1 MDKSNEV
8 VEKACGACND
18 FERDEEMTHHWK
30 EKNDYLVMSE
40 IEEREG
46 KPFDE
51 VVEEARRQYDEK
63 RNKGTKETHRPQSEL
78 VEIHAIME
86 EVAHDP
92 EATQAMAEAQ
102 RELGTLTPEE
112 LRRHF
117 TI

>member
-1 MDKSNEV
+1 MN
-8 VEKACGACND
+8 
-18 FERDEEMTHHWK
+18 
-30 EKNDYLVMSE
+30 E

-51 VVEEARRQYDEK
+51 VVKEARWQYDEK
-63 RNKGTKETHRPQSEL
+63 GNKDTKGAHNLQSEL
-78 VEIHAIME
+78 AEIDIIME

-92 EATQAMAEAQ
+92 EVTQAMAEAQ

-112 LRRHF
+112 LRRQF